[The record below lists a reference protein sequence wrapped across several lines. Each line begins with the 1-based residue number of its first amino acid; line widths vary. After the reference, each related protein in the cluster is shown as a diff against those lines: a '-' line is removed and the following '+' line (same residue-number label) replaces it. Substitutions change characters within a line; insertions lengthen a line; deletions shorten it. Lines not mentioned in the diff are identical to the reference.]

1 MPYCL
6 ACSSCSV
13 NKTKRDQYT
22 VQKRVRLG
30 SGYVIYATQPKPLLL
45 RFFLFLFVLLTE
57 RVEQATWKKW
67 QEREAFSLSRRTL
80 RQLRVVFLLQ
90 RKNSQT
96 GWEFWLSIRTDC
108 FEISD
113 FLIVIIDLKFVSQ
126 ITDLDFVSFS
136 KFAVILSR
144 SFWGY
149 GWPSSVVPNLAKV
162 RQHFVWTQQFLITS
176 TL

>member
-1 MPYCL
+1 MVTWMPYCL

-30 SGYVIYATQPKPLLL
+30 SGCVIYATQPKPLLL
-45 RFFLFLFVLLTE
+45 RCFLFLFVLLTE

-67 QEREAFSLSRRTL
+67 QERDAFSLSRRTL

-113 FLIVIIDLKFVSQ
+113 FHFAVKDFEFISQ
-126 ITDLDFVSFS
+126 ITDFNFVSVY
-136 KFAVILSR
+136 KFVMILR
-144 SFWGY
+144 CSF
-149 GWPSSVVPNLAKV
+149 N
-162 RQHFVWTQQFLITS
+162 
-176 TL
+176 

>member
-45 RFFLFLFVLLTE
+45 RCFLFLFVLLTE

-67 QEREAFSLSRRTL
+67 QKRDAFSLSRRTL
-80 RQLRVVFLLQ
+80 RQFRAIFLLQ
-90 RKNSQT
+90 QKSLTMGWDSFGWGFARIHVAKFQISISQ
-96 GWEFWLSIRTDC
+96 
-108 FEISD
+108 
-113 FLIVIIDLKFVSQ
+113 
-126 ITDLDFVSFS
+126 S
-136 KFAVILSR
+136 KILS
-144 SFWGY
+144 SFRRLQILI
-149 GWPSSVVPNLAKV
+149 SFRFTNLSW
-162 RQHFVWTQQFLITS
+162 F
-176 TL
+176 